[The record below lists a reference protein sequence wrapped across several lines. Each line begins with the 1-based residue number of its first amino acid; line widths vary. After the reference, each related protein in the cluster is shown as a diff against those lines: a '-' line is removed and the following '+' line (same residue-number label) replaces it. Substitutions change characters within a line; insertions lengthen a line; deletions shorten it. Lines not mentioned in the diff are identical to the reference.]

1 MNKWWGYSSLLA
13 LPLVG
18 VLTGLSWRTLRENRP
33 YAYPYKPV
41 ANHKVVARLEKEI
54 AFHQTRIKHSPDRGL
69 DRAHLA
75 ETYLKMA
82 RATGNTQWFLLADRS
97 ATESLQRLPQFNYS
111 AILVQARVAEASHDF
126 DRAIK
131 LARSVV
137 AEVPEAR
144 AVLVSSY
151 LALGK
156 LVEAEKEAGEL
167 VRTSPG
173 LGSLMMRGLVRTARG
188 KTEEARQDFEL
199 AIDREDVGEGASS
212 ARVRTFLG
220 RLYAQTGNYQKAE
233 QLYREA
239 LYISPRL
246 PLAIL
251 SLADLSLR
259 QGKYRQA
266 DRLYS
271 SISNAPGSA
280 NTFDHSAQLGKAQVE
295 MLRGNQAKAQAYLT
309 EAEKL
314 LRAHQ
319 DVSSFGHRRELAKIL
334 LLQTNPQG
342 WQEALNLMEIEVKL
356 RRDRETLDT
365 YAWALIKQK
374 QYNKAQQI
382 LNEIIAT
389 GVKDAAVYARAS
401 EVAKSLNDRA
411 KAQVY
416 HDRMVAIDPTF
427 NNQARQLLGIN

>member
-1 MNKWWGYSSLLA
+1 
-13 LPLVG
+13 
-18 VLTGLSWRTLRENRP
+18 
-33 YAYPYKPV
+33 
-41 ANHKVVARLEKEI
+41 
-54 AFHQTRIKHSPDRGL
+54 
-69 DRAHLA
+69 
-75 ETYLKMA
+75 MA
-82 RATGNTQWFLLADRS
+82 RATGNTQWLLLAERS
-97 ATESLQRLPQFNYS
+97 AAESLQRLPLFNYS

-137 AEVPEAR
+137 PEVPEAR

-151 LALGK
+151 LAQGK
-156 LVEAEKEAGEL
+156 LEAETEAEQL
-167 VRTSPG
+167 VKTSPG
-173 LGSLMMRGLVRTARG
+173 LGSLMMRGLVRNARG
-188 KTEEARQDFEL
+188 KTDAARQDFEL

-220 RLYAQTGNYQKAE
+220 RLYAQTGNHQKAE

-295 MLRGNQAKAQAYLT
+295 LLRGNQAKAQIYLV

-342 WQEALNLMEIEVKL
+342 WQEALNLMETEVKL

-365 YAWALIKQK
+365 YAWALIKQN
-374 QYNKAQQI
+374 QFTKAQQI

-389 GVKDAAVYARAS
+389 GVKDAAIYARAS
-401 EVAKSLNDRA
+401 AVAETLNDRT
-411 KAQVY
+411 KAQIY
-416 HDRMVAIDPTF
+416 HDRMIAIDPTF
-427 NNQARQLLGIN
+427 NNQAQQLLGIK